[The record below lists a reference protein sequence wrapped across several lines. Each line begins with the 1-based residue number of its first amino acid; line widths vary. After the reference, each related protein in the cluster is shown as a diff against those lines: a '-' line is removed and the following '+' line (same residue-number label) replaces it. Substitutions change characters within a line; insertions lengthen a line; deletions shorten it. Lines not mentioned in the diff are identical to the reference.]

1 MKVLMSLVST
11 QEAVIAW
18 QCGADIIDIKTSN
31 EGSLGTSFPWII
43 QETIANIPDLNI
55 SFGTTLSK
63 LSNDPGM
70 AAFAALGAVH
80 SGVKYVKV
88 ELYDFKSVLQSV
100 EVMRAIV
107 RTCKE
112 YNSETTVIATS
123 YADYQYGNG
132 LSPEELIKVAVLS
145 EADMV
150 MLDTLAK
157 DLFDVLNTQQIKKF
171 VRTAHEA
178 GLKVALAG
186 AVKVEHLE
194 ALASIEVDIVG
205 VHSAVCDAHD
215 HSLAINP
222 EKIKRFIEI
231 AEHIC

>member
-112 YNSETTVIATS
+112 YNCETTVIATS

-157 DLFDVLNTQQIKKF
+157 DLFDVLNK
-171 VRTAHEA
+171 
-178 GLKVALAG
+178 
-186 AVKVEHLE
+186 
-194 ALASIEVDIVG
+194 
-205 VHSAVCDAHD
+205 
-215 HSLAINP
+215 
-222 EKIKRFIEI
+222 
-231 AEHIC
+231 